1 MNKNYINKLLVEI
14 LSKTRKIN
22 RKISLDT
29 KLTDLRVDS
38 VILIQLIIKICQDL
52 ELDISKLDERVL
64 MQIETVGDLGRVIHK
79 INYES
84 FESITE
90 S

>member
-79 INYES
+79 INHS
-84 FESITE
+84 
-90 S
+90 

>member
-64 MQIETVGDLGRVIHK
+64 IDRKSVV
-79 INYES
+79 
-84 FESITE
+84 
-90 S
+90 